1 MEFKH
6 KSVLLDE
13 VIDNLNIKEDGIYVD
28 GTLGGAGH
36 STEILKILSNGTLI
50 GIDRDMDAI
59 RESAKKLEQY
69 EKNNNV
75 ILIHGNHE
83 NIPSI
88 LDSLEIK
95 KVDGVLLDLGM
106 SSYQID
112 NGKRGFSYINDG
124 PLDMRMDESQ
134 VLTAKKI
141 VNEYSKEELVEI
153 FKKYGEERFADKIAN
168 AIIKKREEKEISTT
182 QELVDIIDRVKP
194 FSKKGHKA
202 KQVFQ
207 ALRIEVNSEI
217 KNLTDSIIE
226 IIKRINK
233 GGRLTIITFHSLE
246 DKAVKEAYKK
256 AEGECICPP
265 NFPICVCN
273 PIKLGKIVNKKAI
286 LPSKEEQEENSRSK
300 SAKLRVFEI
309 D

>member
-36 STEILKILSNGTLI
+36 STEILKRLSNGTLI

-134 VLTAKKI
+134 ELTAKKI

-168 AIIKKREEKEISTT
+168 VIIKKREEKEISTT

-286 LPSKEEQEENSRSK
+286 LPSKEEQEENSRSR

>member
-6 KSVLLDE
+6 KSVLLNE

-36 STEILKILSNGTLI
+36 STEILKRLSNGTLI

-59 RESAKKLEQY
+59 RESANKLEQY

-83 NIPSI
+83 NIPNI
-88 LDSLEIK
+88 LDSLSID

-134 VLTAKKI
+134 ELTAKKI

-286 LPSKEEQEENSRSK
+286 LPSKEEQEENSRSR

>member
-6 KSVLLDE
+6 KSVLLNE

-36 STEILKILSNGTLI
+36 STEILKRLSNGTLI

-134 VLTAKKI
+134 ELTAKKI

-286 LPSKEEQEENSRSK
+286 LPSKVEQEENSRSK

>member
-6 KSVLLDE
+6 KSVLLNE

-36 STEILKILSNGTLI
+36 STEILKRLSNGTLI

-59 RESAKKLEQY
+59 RESANKLEQY

-83 NIPSI
+83 NIPNI
-88 LDSLEIK
+88 LDSLSID

-112 NGKRGFSYINDG
+112 NGKRGFSYINEG

-134 VLTAKKI
+134 ELTAKKI

-286 LPSKEEQEENSRSK
+286 LPSKEEQEENSRSR

>member
-36 STEILKILSNGTLI
+36 STEILKRLSNGTLI

-134 VLTAKKI
+134 ELTAKKI

-286 LPSKEEQEENSRSK
+286 LPSKEEQEENSRSR

>member
-134 VLTAKKI
+134 ELTAKKI

>member
-6 KSVLLDE
+6 KSVLLNE

-36 STEILKILSNGTLI
+36 STEILKRLSNGTLI

-134 VLTAKKI
+134 ELTAKKI

-256 AEGECICPP
+256 AEGECVCPP

-286 LPSKEEQEENSRSK
+286 LPSKEEQEENSRSR

>member
-36 STEILKILSNGTLI
+36 STEILKRLSNGTLI

-69 EKNNNV
+69 EKNNKV

-134 VLTAKKI
+134 ELTAKKI

-153 FKKYGEERFADKIAN
+153 FKKYGEERFAEKIAN

-182 QELVDIIDRVKP
+182 QELVDIIDGAKP

>member
-6 KSVLLDE
+6 KSVLLNE

-36 STEILKILSNGTLI
+36 STEILKRLSNGTLI

-273 PIKLGKIVNKKAI
+273 PVKLGKIVNKKAI

>member
-36 STEILKILSNGTLI
+36 STEILKRLSNGTLI

-83 NIPSI
+83 NIPNI
-88 LDSLEIK
+88 LDSLSID

-134 VLTAKKI
+134 ELTAKKI

-168 AIIKKREEKEISTT
+168 VIIKKREEKEISTT

-273 PIKLGKIVNKKAI
+273 PVKLGKIVNKKAI

>member
-36 STEILKILSNGTLI
+36 STEILKRLSNGTLI

-69 EKNNNV
+69 EKNNKV

-134 VLTAKKI
+134 ELTAKKI

-153 FKKYGEERFADKIAN
+153 FKKYGEERFAEKIAN

>member
-6 KSVLLDE
+6 KSVLLNE

-36 STEILKILSNGTLI
+36 STEILKRLSNGTLI

-134 VLTAKKI
+134 ELTAKKI

-273 PIKLGKIVNKKAI
+273 PVKLGKIVNKKAI

>member
-6 KSVLLDE
+6 KSVLLNE

-36 STEILKILSNGTLI
+36 STEILKRLSNGTLI

-59 RESAKKLEQY
+59 RESANKLEQY

-134 VLTAKKI
+134 ELTAKKI

-286 LPSKEEQEENSRSK
+286 LPSKEEQEENSRSR

>member
-6 KSVLLDE
+6 KSVLLNE

-36 STEILKILSNGTLI
+36 STEILKRLSNGTLI

>member
-36 STEILKILSNGTLI
+36 STEILKRLSNGTLI

-59 RESAKKLEQY
+59 RESANKLEQY

-83 NIPSI
+83 NIPNI
-88 LDSLEIK
+88 LDSLSID

-134 VLTAKKI
+134 ELTAKKI
-141 VNEYSKEELVEI
+141 VNEYSKNMVKKDLQTRLQMQSSKKEKK
-153 FKKYGEERFADKIAN
+153 KKY
-168 AIIKKREEKEISTT
+168 
-182 QELVDIIDRVKP
+182 QL
-194 FSKKGHKA
+194 HK
-202 KQVFQ
+202 
-207 ALRIEVNSEI
+207 N
-217 KNLTDSIIE
+217 
-226 IIKRINK
+226 
-233 GGRLTIITFHSLE
+233 
-246 DKAVKEAYKK
+246 
-256 AEGECICPP
+256 
-265 NFPICVCN
+265 
-273 PIKLGKIVNKKAI
+273 
-286 LPSKEEQEENSRSK
+286 
-300 SAKLRVFEI
+300 
-309 D
+309 

>member
-36 STEILKILSNGTLI
+36 STEILKRLSNGTLI

-59 RESAKKLEQY
+59 RESANKLEQY

-83 NIPSI
+83 NIPNI
-88 LDSLEIK
+88 LDSLSID

-112 NGKRGFSYINDG
+112 NGKRGFSYINEG

-134 VLTAKKI
+134 ELTAKKI

-286 LPSKEEQEENSRSK
+286 LPSKEEQEENSRSR

>member
-36 STEILKILSNGTLI
+36 STEILKRLSNGTLI

-59 RESAKKLEQY
+59 RESANKLEQY

-273 PIKLGKIVNKKAI
+273 PVKLGKIVNKKAI

>member
-36 STEILKILSNGTLI
+36 STEILKRLSNGTLI

-69 EKNNNV
+69 EKNNKV

-134 VLTAKKI
+134 ELTAKKI